1 MLHSTPTPA
10 VTTLVEIDDLRDML
24 SNDSDFGPAHY
35 AVLQKATNKQ
45 QAMAFR
51 QLVDELRRNVDGNG
65 QASESVYAKLGSSLY
80 LLGQHQAAHTTI
92 FLEQPATRSRR
103 LHLDSSVSR

>member
-1 MLHSTPTPA
+1 MPSAQESSVLHSTPTPA

-45 QAMAFR
+45 QATAFR
-51 QLVDELRRNVDGNG
+51 QLVD
-65 QASESVYAKLGSSLY
+65 
-80 LLGQHQAAHTTI
+80 
-92 FLEQPATRSRR
+92 
-103 LHLDSSVSR
+103 